1 MSHSVKEIIKSQ
13 DSTIE
18 VDIENLR
25 KSYAGKI
32 NALNGI
38 TFSVKQGAIF
48 GLLGPNGAGK
58 STAVKVMTTLT
69 KPDDGTV
76 QIAGKDV
83 VRHAEEVR
91 LTIGSVAQKSG
102 VDLLSTGRENL
113 TLQGKLYGLRG
124 QNLKERVSDLLERF
138 GLADAANRVAR
149 TYSGGMQRKLDIA
162 MGIIHNPQI
171 LFLDEPTTGLDPEA
185 RSALW
190 HTIQQLTKE
199 DGLSVLLTTHYLEEA
214 NFLADRL
221 IIIDEGK
228 VVVEG
233 SPAELKEELHGDVLQ
248 IELAEIDSNVNMKHL
263 LHEIEDIHEII
274 EEEKSLYMRVND
286 GAQLMPVILGVLEK
300 SGINVNSTVISRP
313 TLDDVY
319 LHYTGKTLS
328 TIKKEERE

>member
-1 MSHSVKEIIKSQ
+1 MSHSEKEITQSIAIDIK
-13 DSTIE
+13 
-18 VDIENLR
+18 NLT

-48 GLLGPNGAGK
+48 SLLGPNGAGK
-58 STAVKVMTTLT
+58 STAVKMMTTLT
-69 KPDDGTV
+69 KPDDGTI

-124 QNLKERVSDLLERF
+124 QKLKQRVSELLERF

-162 MGIIHNPQI
+162 MGIIHHPQI

-190 HTIQQLTKE
+190 HTIQQLTK
-199 DGLSVLLTTHYLEEA
+199 DDDLTVLLTTHYLEEA
-214 NFLADRL
+214 DFLADQL
-221 IIIDEGK
+221 VIIDEGK

-233 SPAELKEELHGDVLQ
+233 SPEELKGDLHGDVLQ
-248 IELAEIDSNVNMKHL
+248 IELTETDSHVNMKQI
-263 LHEIEDIHEII
+263 LHGIENIHEII
-274 EEEKSLYMRVND
+274 EEKKSLYLRVND
-286 GAQLMPVILGVLEK
+286 GTQLMPVILGVLEK

-328 TIKKEERE
+328 DFKKEEHE